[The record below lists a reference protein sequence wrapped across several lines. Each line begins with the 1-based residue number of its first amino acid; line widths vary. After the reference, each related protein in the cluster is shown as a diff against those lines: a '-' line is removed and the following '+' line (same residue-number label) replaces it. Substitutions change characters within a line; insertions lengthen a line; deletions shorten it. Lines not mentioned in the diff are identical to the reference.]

1 MRDIF
6 TLFSSQQMMLVKDVS
21 YHFIRK
27 CHQRRPP
34 DHPPPRPLW
43 KGSHR
48 AEAEAHRVNDDF
60 TVNAQR
66 VDPLWADPVG
76 IQQGMPSIDSHL
88 NKQKTTAPSNK
99 AVNK

>member
-1 MRDIF
+1 MSPKK
-6 TLFSSQQMMLVKDVS
+6 TP
-21 YHFIRK
+21 
-27 CHQRRPP
+27 RPP
-34 DHPPPRPLW
+34 SPHLLW

-60 TVNAQR
+60 AVNAQR
-66 VDPLWADPVG
+66 VYPLWADPVG

-88 NKQKTTAPSNK
+88 DKQKTTAPSNK

>member
-1 MRDIF
+1 M
-6 TLFSSQQMMLVKDVS
+6 
-21 YHFIRK
+21 
-27 CHQRRPP
+27 
-34 DHPPPRPLW
+34 
-43 KGSHR
+43 
-48 AEAEAHRVNDDF
+48 NDDF
-60 TVNAQR
+60 AVNAQR